1 MSFID
6 DIVDLGSTAFKW
18 MGGSGVGPSI
28 ARTAL
33 TGYALTKISSAL
45 KSNEKDD
52 KSYKRITLDPDMENR
67 IPVVYGKAAVPGIV
81 IDAELTNSNKTMY
94 YVVVLSEKTG
104 NVTLGAGAASSFTF
118 NSIYRDDCK
127 LVFDTDGITVTK
139 WIDRDGNEDTS
150 PNGLIRVWCFN
161 GNSQTPVVPTGYTN
175 ASLANAYAVMPGWT
189 STYMMNDL
197 IFAIVRIDYNK
208 EDKDITELGDF
219 KFVLENSMT
228 LPGDCMYDYMT
239 NTRYG
244 AGIDPAEIN
253 VS

>member
-18 MGGSGVGPSI
+18 MGGSSLGPSI

-45 KSNEKDD
+45 KLNEKDD
-52 KSYKRITLDPDMENR
+52 KSYKRITLDPDMDNR
-67 IPVVYGKAAVPGIV
+67 IPVVYGQASVPGIV
-81 IDAELTNSNKTMY
+81 IDAELTNDNKTMY
-94 YVVVLSEKTG
+94 YVIVLSEKTG
-104 NVTLGAGAASSFTF
+104 NLTLGAGAASSFTF
-118 NSIYRDDCK
+118 NSIYRDDCR

-139 WIDRDGNEDTS
+139 WFDRDGNEDTA

-161 GNSQTPVVPTGYTN
+161 GNSQAPVVPVGYTN
-175 ASLANAYAVMPGWT
+175 SSLSNAYAVMPGWT
-189 STYMMNDL
+189 SAYMMNDL

-208 EDKDITELGDF
+208 EDKDITELGNF
-219 KFVLENSMT
+219 KFVLENSMN

-244 AGIDPAEIN
+244 AGIAAAEIN